1 MPAARSGSGR
11 QARCSRQAAA
21 APPGSRRAMRVPL
34 CPRRTAAERRDPN
47 KKALRATSDTCWLA
61 TTGPSPSWWA
71 FSPFL
76 SRNPETRKKEKERE
90 GKAQGEISIETTQFA
105 LGIHIRF
112 VAAMPA
118 CRSEETQEKLAQ
130 CLTSLRCRL
139 RVRCYCAECVAVS
152 KNRDHRTPRGGSKH
166 LAAMVLKETEDT
178 NQTAANPT
186 NQKVSC
192 VATLPIPAG
201 GFCRRSAAAQ
211 LMLAQEM
218 CRQTALDDEPFDCAD
233 HDW

>member
-1 MPAARSGSGR
+1 MLATGGRCAAGFPPCHAGPMPAAN
-11 QARCSRQAAA
+11 
-21 APPGSRRAMRVPL
+21 GSRAQRPKNKSSACNERNMLARDHRPL
-34 CPRRTAAERRDPN
+34 ALRGGRERREPPLSSI
-47 KKALRATSDTCWLA
+47 ALAQLNRF
-61 TTGPSPSWWA
+61 G
-71 FSPFL
+71 
-76 SRNPETRKKEKERE
+76 EKRKKETKNGIKGVTRRE
-90 GKAQGEISIETTQFA
+90 STQFA
-105 LGIHIRF
+105 LRSEHSI

-118 CRSEETQEKLAQ
+118 CKSEEAQEKLDQ

-139 RVRCYCAECVAVS
+139 RVRCHCAECVAVA
-152 KNRDHRTPRGGSKH
+152 KNRDHRAPRGGSKH
-166 LAAMVLKETEDT
+166 LAAEMVLKETEDT
-178 NQTAANPT
+178 NQTAGNTA

>member
-1 MPAARSGSGR
+1 MP
-11 QARCSRQAAA
+11 
-21 APPGSRRAMRVPL
+21 
-34 CPRRTAAERRDPN
+34 
-47 KKALRATSDTCWLA
+47 TC
-61 TTGPSPSWWA
+61 
-71 FSPFL
+71 
-76 SRNPETRKKEKERE
+76 K
-90 GKAQGEISIETTQFA
+90 
-105 LGIHIRF
+105 
-112 VAAMPA
+112 
-118 CRSEETQEKLAQ
+118 SEETQEKLAQ

-139 RVRCYCAECVAVS
+139 RVRCHCAECVAVS

-178 NQTAANPT
+178 NQTAATPT

>member
-1 MPAARSGSGR
+1 
-11 QARCSRQAAA
+11 
-21 APPGSRRAMRVPL
+21 
-34 CPRRTAAERRDPN
+34 
-47 KKALRATSDTCWLA
+47 
-61 TTGPSPSWWA
+61 
-71 FSPFL
+71 
-76 SRNPETRKKEKERE
+76 
-90 GKAQGEISIETTQFA
+90 
-105 LGIHIRF
+105 
-112 VAAMPA
+112 MPA

-139 RVRCYCAECVAVS
+139 RVRCHCAECVAVS
-152 KNRDHRTPRGGSKH
+152 KSRDHRTPRGGSKH

-178 NQTAANPT
+178 NQTAATPT

-201 GFCRRSAAAQ
+201 GFCRRSAAVQ